1 MGDTA
6 NGSSNLNQYD
16 GYVKIINGFAASA
29 TTTTTAANFTA
40 ANAVA
45 NVDALY
51 AAIPVEVLDAED
63 MAIYMGRDY
72 FRVYTTALKNANMFH
87 YNADSTDGEI
97 VVPGTSIKV
106 IALV

>member
-1 MGDTA
+1 MV
-6 NGSSNLNQYD
+6 LH
-16 GYVKIINGFAASA
+16 AS
-29 TTTTTAANFTA
+29 TQLLQTLLTA

-72 FRVYTTALKNANMFH
+72 FRVYNCT
-87 YNADSTDGEI
+87 
-97 VVPGTSIKV
+97 
-106 IALV
+106 

>member
-1 MGDTA
+1 MVLLLVRQLLQLLQT
-6 NGSSNLNQYD
+6 
-16 GYVKIINGFAASA
+16 F
-29 TTTTTAANFTA
+29 A

-72 FRVYTTALKNANMFH
+72 FRVYTTALML
-87 YNADSTDGEI
+87 I
-97 VVPGTSIKV
+97 CSITMLIQLMVK
-106 IALV
+106 L

>member
-1 MGDTA
+1 MMVM
-6 NGSSNLNQYD
+6 L
-16 GYVKIINGFAASA
+16 IINGFAASA
-29 TTTTTAANFTA
+29 TTTTTAANFA

-72 FRVYTTALKNANMFH
+72 FRVYTTALKML
-87 YNADSTDGEI
+87 I
-97 VVPGTSIKV
+97 CSITMLIQLMVK
-106 IALV
+106 L

>member
-1 MGDTA
+1 MKLLLWMGDTA

-63 MAIYMGRDY
+63 MAIIW
-72 FRVYTTALKNANMFH
+72 VVITLEYTQLHLKML
-87 YNADSTDGEI
+87 I
-97 VVPGTSIKV
+97 CSITMLIQLMVK
-106 IALV
+106 L

>member
-40 ANAVA
+40 ANAA

-63 MAIYMGRDY
+63 NLWVVITLE
-72 FRVYTTALKNANMFH
+72 YTQLHLKML
-87 YNADSTDGEI
+87 I
-97 VVPGTSIKV
+97 CSITMLIQLMVK
-106 IALV
+106 L

>member
-1 MGDTA
+1 
-6 NGSSNLNQYD
+6 LRQL
-16 GYVKIINGFAASA
+16 
-29 TTTTTAANFTA
+29 TTAANFTA

-72 FRVYTTALKNANMFH
+72 FRHTTALK
-87 YNADSTDGEI
+87 S
-97 VVPGTSIKV
+97 
-106 IALV
+106 

>member
-1 MGDTA
+1 MV
-6 NGSSNLNQYD
+6 LLLVRQLLP
-16 GYVKIINGFAASA
+16 
-29 TTTTTAANFTA
+29 ANFTA

-97 VVPGTSIKV
+97 VVPGTH
-106 IALV
+106 